1 MPAPIPRRQLLRW
14 PLALALPAA
23 LSACGRKKPALTRLP
38 AGSAV
43 LALGDSLTWGT
54 GAAPETSYP
63 AVLQGLTGWRIA
75 NAGVPGDTSAGALAR
90 LPGLLQEGAPQLVLV
105 SIGGNDFLRRLPESD
120 TRRHIQAICEQIR
133 ASGAQTLLI
142 AVPAL
147 SMRAALGSP
156 ADHPLYAD
164 LARSLRLPPVCRRL
178 EPHPR
183 PLRMAQRRRPPQR
196 HRLRPLRPRPG
207 RLGPPKRPAV
217 SPAPGGLSTVFS

>member
-1 MPAPIPRRQLLRW
+1 MPASIPRRQLLRW
-14 PLALALPAA
+14 PLALSLPAA

-164 LARSLRLPPVCRRL
+164 LARSLRLPLFADGWSRILARSEWRSDAV
-178 EPHPR
+178 HPNATGYAHFAHALADWAR
-183 PLRMAQRRRPPQR
+183 QN
-196 HRLRPLRPRPG
+196 
-207 RLGPPKRPAV
+207 
-217 SPAPGGLSTVFS
+217 GLL